1 MITVSWHLTSCSLSD
16 IFYKFRCRSAILKTR
31 TGGGKRNK
39 CHFNKRNVQN
49 TELIVGETE
58 RSRGR
63 RHRWCH
69 GAVAKCRSS
78 SDSKFLID
86 RETEAPRATWC
97 YGPGW
102 KLPFQPRSQN
112 CEKRLLASS
121 RLFVHAHETARLPLE
136 RFSYIW
142 VFFENV
148 LRKFKFHPNR
158 SRITGTLH
166 EDQYT
171 FMIISHSI
179 LIRMRNVSDKG
190 YTETKTHS
198 MFNSLLFCVCV
209 VPFMR

>member
-1 MITVSWHLTSCSLSD
+1 
-16 IFYKFRCRSAILKTR
+16 
-31 TGGGKRNK
+31 
-39 CHFNKRNVQN
+39 
-49 TELIVGETE
+49 VGETE
-58 RSRGR
+58 RSPRR

-86 RETEAPRATWC
+86 RETETPRATWC

-112 CEKRLLASS
+112 KKKRPLASS
-121 RLFVHAHETARLPLE
+121 RLFVRAHGANRLPLE

-148 LRKFKFHPNR
+148 LRKFQFHSNP

-171 FMIISHSI
+171 FMISRSV
-179 LIRMRNVSDKG
+179 LIRMRNVPEKVS
-190 YTETKTHS
+190 TETKTHILS
-198 MFNSLLFCVCV
+198 SITFFFRI